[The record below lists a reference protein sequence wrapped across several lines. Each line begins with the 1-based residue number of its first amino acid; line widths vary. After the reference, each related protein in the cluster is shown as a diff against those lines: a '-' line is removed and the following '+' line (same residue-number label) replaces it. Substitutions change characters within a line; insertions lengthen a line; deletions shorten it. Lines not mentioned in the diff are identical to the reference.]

1 MKNRQNT
8 KHQRGEW
15 RLRSGNGMKWLAV
28 NRVVRRA

>member
-15 RLRSGNGMKWLAV
+15 RLRSGNGRKWLAAGGT
-28 NRVVRRA
+28 VRRG